1 VVCYELSKNLHAL
14 GANVTFVLPKKL
26 PLSYNFMDLKFAD
39 SRPFDSSTK
48 PLNPY
53 ISPSGYRKEISNLPK
68 GVYAEGLTGEVLQ
81 YAASMKKLLKNQSF
95 DIIHA
100 HDWLT
105 YPAGIAAKK
114 ILKKPLVLHV
124 HSTEFDRCA
133 NGPISQ
139 TIYNIEK
146 KGFDFADRIICISQ
160 FTKNKVV
167 RNYNIR
173 PDKISIVYNAISG
186 MDTTPKQV
194 TAFKKAGKKVV
205 LFVGRITIQKGLDY
219 FVKAAGKVITK
230 LPNTVFVIAGSGDM
244 EQQILNEVATLGLAD
259 KFIFA
264 GFQRNDNLIALYQSA
279 DLCVMPSV
287 SEPFGLVALEAMVNH
302 TPTIISNQSGVSE
315 IINHALKVD
324 FWDIDEMANKIV
336 CTLQHPV
343 LSQLIADYSVLEAK
357 SITWLKSTAQLA
369 QVYQALF

>member
-1 VVCYELSKNLHAL
+1 
-14 GANVTFVLPKKL
+14 
-26 PLSYNFMDLKFAD
+26 MDVMFAD
-39 SRPFDSSTK
+39 SRPLTTSTR

-53 ISPSGYRKEISNLPK
+53 LSSAEYSKEIAKLPK
-68 GVYAEGLTGEVLQ
+68 GVYAEGLVGEVLH
-81 YAASMKKLLKNQSF
+81 YAAGMKKLLKNQRF

-124 HSTEFDRCA
+124 HSTEFDRSA
-133 NGPISQ
+133 NGPINQ

-146 KGFDFADRIICISQ
+146 KGYQFADRVICISE

-167 RNYNIR
+167 ENYGIDPN
-173 PDKISIVYNAISG
+173 KISIVYNAISG

-194 TAFKKAGKKVV
+194 SAFKRAGKKVV

-219 FVKAAGKVITK
+219 FVKAAKKVVSKI
-230 LPNTVFVIAGSGDM
+230 PNTVFVIAGSGAM
-244 EQQILNEVATLGLAD
+244 EEQIIREVADLGLSD

-264 GFQRNDNLIALYQSA
+264 GFQRDDNLVALYQSA
-279 DLCVMPSV
+279 NICVMPSV

-302 TPTIISNQSGVSE
+302 TPIIISNQSGVSE

-324 FWDIDEMANKIV
+324 FWDVDEMANKIV
-336 CTLQHPV
+336 GTLNHPV

-357 SITWLKSTAQLA
+357 SITWLKSAAQLA